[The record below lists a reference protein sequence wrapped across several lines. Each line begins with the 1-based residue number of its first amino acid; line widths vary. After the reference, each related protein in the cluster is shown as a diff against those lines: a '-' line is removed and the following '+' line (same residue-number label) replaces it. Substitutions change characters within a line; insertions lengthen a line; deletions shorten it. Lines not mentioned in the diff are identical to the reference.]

1 MRVTGEVTV
10 VAVPDA
16 GYRIADGATS
26 RWTENLRSR

>member
-1 MRVTGEVTV
+1 